1 MKTSIISMLAM
12 SAVLTSC
19 VYVSPGKNGENGSDG
34 WSGFSNNEGTGPIT
48 DKTYFGNIDQ
58 IQVSTSINAEVVKS
72 DTEKVVLSA
81 PSDILEYIRVN
92 RYFMYSGSL

>member
-34 WSGFSNNEGTGPIT
+34 WSGFSSNEGTGPIK
-48 DKTYFGNIDQ
+48 DKTYSGNIDQ
-58 IQVSTSINAEVVKS
+58 IQVSTSINAEVVK
-72 DTEKVVLSA
+72 
-81 PSDILEYIRVN
+81 
-92 RYFMYSGSL
+92 

>member
-34 WSGFSNNEGTGPIT
+34 WSGFSNNEGTC
-48 DKTYFGNIDQ
+48 KSQ
-58 IQVSTSINAEVVKS
+58 IKPTLVT
-72 DTEKVVLSA
+72 
-81 PSDILEYIRVN
+81 
-92 RYFMYSGSL
+92 